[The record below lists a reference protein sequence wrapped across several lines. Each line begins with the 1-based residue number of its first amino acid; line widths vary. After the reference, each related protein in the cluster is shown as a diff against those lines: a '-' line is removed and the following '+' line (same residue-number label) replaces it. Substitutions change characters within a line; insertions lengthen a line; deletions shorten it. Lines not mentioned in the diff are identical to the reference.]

1 MLKVDDLGEM
11 SVCHT
16 AQFDWNQVPMGYDW
30 VVISALHIVAVNIYP
45 LKEDEIVQGMLRPL
59 HPMDVEAED
68 LRALCLHS
76 TQLGEIIDNLVEN
89 EMLPSELS
97 YALPTPLVVLARP
110 ADKQSDVTLIEDDVS
125 VDCISVD
132 GVGFS

>member
-1 MLKVDDLGEM
+1 MLKVEDLGEM

-16 AQFDWNQVPMGYDW
+16 AQFDWTQVPMGYDW
-30 VVISALHIVAVNIYP
+30 VVISALRIVAMNKYP
-45 LKEDEIVQGMLRPL
+45 LKEDENIQGMLRPL

-68 LRALCLHS
+68 LRVLCLHS
-76 TQLGEIIDNLVEN
+76 TQLGEVVDHLVEH
-89 EMLPSELS
+89 EMLPCELS

-110 ADKQSDVTLIEDDVS
+110 ADKQSDVVLTEDDT
-125 VDCISVD
+125 SVD

>member
-16 AQFDWNQVPMGYDW
+16 ARFDWNQVPMGYDW
-30 VVISALHIVAVNIYP
+30 VVISALRIVAMNKYP
-45 LKEDEIVQGMLRPL
+45 LKEDEVIEGMLRPL
-59 HPMDVEAED
+59 RPGCVESED
-68 LRALCLHS
+68 LRVLCLHS
-76 TQLGEIIDNLVEN
+76 TQLGGIVDYLIEH
-89 EMLPSELS
+89 EMLPREMS

-110 ADKQSDVTLIEDDVS
+110 ADKQSDVILIEDDVS
-125 VDCISVD
+125 VD